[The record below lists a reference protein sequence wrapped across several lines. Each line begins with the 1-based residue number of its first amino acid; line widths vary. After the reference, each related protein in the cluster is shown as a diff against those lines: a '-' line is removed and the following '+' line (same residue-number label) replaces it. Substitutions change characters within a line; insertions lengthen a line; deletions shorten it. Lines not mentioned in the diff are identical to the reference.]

1 MKKLLVFVFCTLA
14 LVACS
19 GGQKQ
24 NNSGQTADAESIIVG
39 DSAEMTEITYK
50 ILKEKL
56 QIEQMT
62 GSPVAMDKITDKAEP
77 FNNREYSGR
86 NFRFFVRDDG
96 NFSLYWYNYFFPKK
110 SGGYDIIV
118 VATNAGGDAYEPTY
132 EYSRFAY
139 SNGQLTR
146 ADKIIDLSINDFYSN
161 ADQFPEAGADGIKDA
176 IENSPRYSDIDE
188 TSLSVTFFPWT
199 FEGDDPEEAEF
210 VLPVVLSGFDNKE
223 GDKFPKIRFVW
234 DGETFVRDP
243 ENKPIEEDLKY
254 FKPTAKTSIAKEI
267 FKKLFPDANCKNGGS
282 DKVDEELSFGIHEA
296 PDDCEGCYNGS
307 YVYCYPKNSGGY
319 LVAVKNYNAGPGCRP
334 QYFFSTTYYNDVD
347 FSEDYVGLLPSPELE
362 MLLNPNKIHGHES
375 DIAAFKALYD
385 RNPDNYLYFECWPP
399 NTIIVQLYPWDCDEA
414 ICNMDQCMLSSSHDE
429 DQLLKYT
436 WDGNELFVNPETV
449 PSTNLESI
457 SGIGDNSSC
466 DMQEIWRQFAEGQYD
481 AVEPTIEGNT
491 AEYYDQSSDEGYTIR
506 IKLVSFA
513 WEGSCKVFCVTDHT
527 EGDESTNT
535 LTEYNFIG
543 GELSETELQ
552 PTLKE
557 YADKSEASIEN
568 GEIVFASQD
577 VAFVWNGSTMIKK

>member
-1 MKKLLVFVFCTLA
+1 MRKLLVPVFCALA
-14 LVACS
+14 LAACT

-24 NNSGQTADAESIIVG
+24 NNGGQTADAESIMVG

-50 ILKEKL
+50 ILKENL
-56 QIEQMT
+56 RIEQMT

-146 ADKIIDLSINDFYSN
+146 ADKIINLSINDFYSN

-176 IENSPRYSDIDE
+176 IENSPCYSDIDE
-188 TSLSVTFFPWT
+188 TSLSVTFFPWN

-210 VLPVVLSGFDNKE
+210 VLPAVLSGFENKE
-223 GDKFPKIRFVW
+223 GDKFPKIKFVW

-243 ENKPIEEDLKY
+243 ESKPIEEDLKY
-254 FKPTAKTSIAKEI
+254 FEPAVEK
-267 FKKLFPDANCKNGGS
+267 
-282 DKVDEELSFGIHEA
+282 
-296 PDDCEGCYNGS
+296 S
-307 YVYCYPKNSGGY
+307 YDGN
-319 LVAVKNYNAGPGCRP
+319 VAVKAFMFHKDINPNGLNKYLGDMGIKLSCDETTIANYVEDGDEYSWAYHVYACYPFNDGTYLALYNQEQTDYRGFDIYTLTSDGLSAYNKNPFDSDIFQKGDSDDPHAYKAIEFVSFDSEGFVVNTTDGKQRFDWNGEKFVRNN
-334 QYFFSTTYYNDVD
+334 QYVDVD
-347 FSEDYVGLLPSPELE
+347 A
-362 MLLNPNKIHGHES
+362 ES
-375 DIAAFKALYD
+375 AGS
-385 RNPDNYLYFECWPP
+385 
-399 NTIIVQLYPWDCDEA
+399 DCD
-414 ICNMDQCMLSSSHDE
+414 I
-429 DQLLKYT
+429 
-436 WDGNELFVNPETV
+436 
-449 PSTNLESI
+449 
-457 SGIGDNSSC
+457 
-466 DMQEIWRQFAEGQYD
+466 QEIWRQFAEGKYD
-481 AVEPTIEGNT
+481 AIEPTIEGNT
-491 AEYYDQSSDEGYTIR
+491 AEYYDSGDYYDIR

-513 WEGSCKVFCVTDHT
+513 WDGACKVFCVVHCDD
-527 EGDESTNT
+527 EGAETVYT

-543 GELSETELQ
+543 GKLSKTELQ
-552 PTLKE
+552 PELQK

-568 GEIVFASQD
+568 GEIVFADED
-577 VAFVWNGSTMIKK
+577 VMFQWNGSTMIKKELLYNE